1 MFFKTKDLM
10 TVGNIMGGLVASFIS
25 TEGMRASSPQEA
37 KTYVFWAGVSIL
49 VAYLF
54 DSLDGVIAR
63 ALHQQNKFG
72 GEFDNVADLV
82 AYSIAPGFI
91 IYLTYRQ
98 IVFPGLGMDP
108 TWSMLGAIVLGS
120 IPPVFGCLRFAR
132 FNTFHYD
139 VEGFWLGYPRPAS
152 ALLLVS
158 MVESEL
164 FYFNHWMQLAGIAV
178 IIAIGFMN
186 VSLFPYI
193 GHHGR
198 RFSRHL
204 GWILIYVAASV
215 AIALVL
221 GLVGWMPKA
230 VVFDIV
236 FLWMF
241 FYLVLNW
248 VDIPK
253 QTRMQIKASVNRWK
267 ESE

>member
-25 TEGMRASSPQEA
+25 VEGMAASTVQET
-37 KTYVFWAGVSIL
+37 KNYVFWAGVSIL

-54 DSLDGVIAR
+54 DALDGVVAR

-91 IYLTYRQ
+91 IYLTYRG
-98 IVFPGLGMDP
+98 IVFKGLEPHLAMIL
-108 TWSMLGAIVLGS
+108 SILLAS
-120 IPPVFGCLRFAR
+120 IPPLFGCMRFAR
-132 FNTFHYD
+132 FNTFRYD
-139 VEGFWLGYPRPAS
+139 IEGFWLGYPRPAS

-158 MVESEL
+158 MVESGVFQNNTL
-164 FYFNHWMQLAGIAV
+164 VQYIGIGV
-178 IIAIGFMN
+178 IVLLGFMN

-198 RFSRHL
+198 KFTRHL
-204 GWILIYVAASV
+204 GWILIYVAFSV
-215 AIALVL
+215 ASSLIL
-221 GLVGWMPKA
+221 GLVGWLPKH

-236 FLWMF
+236 FLWMT
-241 FYLVLNW
+241 FYLFINW

-253 QTRMQIKASVNRWK
+253 QTRLEIKQAIIGWR
-267 ESE
+267 EQD